1 LRRGNRPTVVQRSQ
15 PLLGKLVVVPV
26 GRTTVGARGHG
37 SAVEAGEVGHRLVLH
52 RAAAATDDDD
62 SRFSVIHAKVSQ
74 LAPTFRTH
82 QKTAAREA
90 RLGRLPT
97 ASVMVHDRLIDQV
110 AATAGRASLIGM

>member
-1 LRRGNRPTVVQRSQ
+1 MALEDRGDIEARQPTVVQCPQ
-15 PLLGKLVVVPV
+15 PFLGKIVVVPV

-52 RAAAATDDDD
+52 RAAAAIDDDD

-74 LAPTFRTH
+74 FTPTFRAH

-97 ASVMVHDRLIDQV
+97 APVSTKLPPPQ
-110 AATAGRASLIGM
+110 AEQAS